1 MPAASMSRDE
11 VVVRLAAV
19 FRDHGYQGASLARL
33 SAATG
38 LGRSSLYHH
47 FPNGKEDM
55 ARAVLTGVSAWLDGA
70 LLALA
75 SPGDPR
81 TRVERLAGT
90 LADYYAGGRQACL
103 FELFAVGEAGDLFRK
118 AMAASLRR
126 LLDALAA
133 TAGEAGFTSEE
144 AERRAED
151 VVVAFQ
157 GALVVSRLQCDGG
170 AFARV
175 MEDLPRRLLGPKR
188 HDA

>member
-1 MPAASMSRDE
+1 MPAATMSREE

-38 LGRSSLYHH
+38 LGRSSLYHY

-55 ARAVLTGVSAWLDGA
+55 ARAVLARVSAWLEEA

-75 SPGDPR
+75 SPGDPWA
-81 TRVERLAGT
+81 RVERLAGT
-90 LADYYAGGRQACL
+90 LTDYYGGGRQACL
-103 FELFAVGEAGDLFRK
+103 FELFAVGEAGGLFRR
-118 AMAASLRR
+118 AMAATLGR

-133 TAGEAGFTSEE
+133 AAEEAGLAPEQ
-144 AERRAED
+144 AERRAEE

-157 GALVVSRLQCDGG
+157 GALVVSRLQGDGG

-175 MEDLPRRLLGPKR
+175 MADLPHRLLGPER
-188 HDA
+188 CAA